1 MFFKCLTFH
10 VVYHDENTKNVG
22 VFTKIELFFEFHFF
36 IFLQLKTHSM
46 LNSIN
51 TVEER
56 LRNAADYNIGG
67 DNNW

>member
-1 MFFKCLTFH
+1 MFNFSCCLPRRKYKKCWYIYQYRIIFLN
-10 VVYHDENTKNVG
+10 YD
-22 VFTKIELFFEFHFF
+22 FF

>member
-1 MFFKCLTFH
+1 MLFT
-10 VVYHDENTKNVG
+10 T
-22 VFTKIELFFEFHFF
+22 TKIQKMLVYLPISNYFFEFHFF